1 MPEKADKPF
10 NIWQE
15 LKRRNVIHV
24 MTVYI
29 AAAFGI
35 LELTDIIYGPLNLP
49 GWSISVVM
57 VSAVIGFPIA
67 FLLAWFFPV
76 SSDGRKRNKFPDS
89 KQWEGFTH
97 TDLEQD
103 LDKTEVIFHSDDLV
117 PDLVIHPDEMLQA
130 KSGKGK
136 VQILSVSSLVVIAAA
151 AVLFLFYSGKSVP
164 FKERGWIVIT
174 DFENHTGEEIFDN
187 SLNTAFALSI
197 NQSRYINVIPRQ
209 RMFETLKRMKIKDLV
224 YIDEETGREIAIREG
239 VEVCIVPEISR
250 VGSQY
255 ILTVRILEAKTG
267 TIFRSEVLYAK
278 GQDEIL
284 EKLDQLTKKI
294 RRNLGESRYKIS
306 GQNKPLSEVTTSS
319 LDALKQF
326 SLGIENHL
334 NMEFEKA
341 IIYYKNAIEIDS
353 GFTSAKASLGNLLF
367 ERFDREKGREWLD
380 QAILSIDDLA
390 DNEKYSILSFYAVN
404 IENNLDKGIEYIN
417 TIIGLY
423 PDEPISY
430 NNLGWYYYNQGEYEK
445 AVKEYKAAL
454 QIDPYMMLSYG
465 GLIWIYLEN
474 LGQIDSAMVW
484 CEKMIEAGPENP
496 WGHFYLG
503 SASVAIDSLER
514 AAIEYAKA
522 RDLDPNLLLNQ
533 YRLAHVYRLQGEYD
547 KAIEALE
554 GILLINPAEVS
565 AHYDLG
571 LNYRLLGDSENARSQ
586 FLEFK
591 ESAEEYLDDN
601 PDNPGTLN
609 AYGVVLT
616 SLGEKNTGWEIGKR
630 AIELDSMIH
639 FRFAELLAVQ
649 DRKSEALD
657 HLQKALENGYRDLVW
672 IKLNPD
678 IHLLHEEVRYQELI
692 NKYFK

>member
-1 MPEKADKPF
+1 MPEKADKSINF
-10 NIWQE
+10 WQE
-15 LKRRNVIHV
+15 LKRRNVIRV

-29 AAAFGI
+29 AAAFGL
-35 LELTDIIYGPLNLP
+35 LELTDIISGSLNLP
-49 GWSISVVM
+49 GWSISAVM

-67 FLLAWFFPV
+67 FLLAWFLPV
-76 SSDGRKRNKFPDS
+76 SSDS
-89 KQWEGFTH
+89 AAWEGFH
-97 TDLEQD
+97 HAIAEQD
-103 LDKTEVIFHSDDLV
+103 LDKTEVIFHSDELV
-117 PDLVIHPDEMLQA
+117 PDLVGHPDEMA
-130 KSGKGK
+130 KVKPGKGK
-136 VQILSVSSLVVIAAA
+136 VQILSVSSFVVIAAA
-151 AVLFLFYSGKSVP
+151 AILFLFYSGKSVP

-174 DFENHTGEEIFDN
+174 NFENHTDEEIFDN
-187 SLNTAFALSI
+187 SLNTAFTLSI
-197 NQSRYINVIPRQ
+197 NQSRYVNVIPRQ

-250 VGSQY
+250 IGSQY

-306 GQNKPLSEVTTSS
+306 GQNKPLSKVTTSS

-341 IIYYKNAIEIDS
+341 IIHYENAIRIDS
-353 GFTSAKASLGNLLF
+353 NFTSAKASLGNLLF

-417 TIIGLY
+417 TIIELY

-484 CEKMIEAGPENP
+484 CEKIIEAGPENP

-503 SASVAIDSLER
+503 SAYVAIDSLER

-547 KAIEALE
+547 KAIEVLE
-554 GILLINPAEVS
+554 EILTINPEEAS

-571 LNYRLLGDSENARSQ
+571 INYKLKGENEIASTH

-591 ESAEEYLDDN
+591 KIAQQWVDDY
-601 PDNPGTLN
+601 PDDPETLI

-616 SLGEKNTGWEIGKR
+616 RRGEKDTGWEIGKK
-630 AIELDSMIH
+630 AIELDSTIYFH
-639 FRFAELLAVQ
+639 FARLLAVQ

-657 HLQKALENGYRDLVW
+657 HLEKALENGYRNLPW
-672 IKLNPD
+672 LKLNPD
-678 IHLLHEEVRYQELI
+678 INLLHEEVRYQELI
-692 NKYFK
+692 NKYFN